1 MTKLKGYRKKDL
13 DILKLLVKLTGTN
26 AKNADAVLEKRMR
39 MFGYSDKETAF
50 FKFCT
55 DVFCRETRS
64 DKPFR
69 VDSRKNWSECIRGI
83 FCPEKRHIQKKL
95 MYFVH
100 GFKNIWETSVRN
112 RR

>member
-1 MTKLKGYRKKDL
+1 ML
-13 DILKLLVKLTGTN
+13 
-26 AKNADAVLEKRMR
+26 KNADAVLEKRMR

-69 VDSRKNWSECIRGI
+69 VDSRKIGLNVLEAFLPGKETY
-83 FCPEKRHIQKKL
+83 PEEAYVLCSRILRTYGKL
-95 MYFVH
+95 
-100 GFKNIWETSVRN
+100 SVRIDGKERLEN
-112 RR
+112 A

>member
-13 DILKLLVKLTGTN
+13 DILKLLAKLAVTN

-50 FKFCT
+50 LNFVLMYFVERPDRISLSGLTAEK
-55 DVFCRETRS
+55 
-64 DKPFR
+64 
-69 VDSRKNWSECIRGI
+69 WAECIRGI
-83 FCPEKRHIQKKL
+83 FARKRDISRRSL
-95 MYFVH
+95 CTLFTD
-100 GFKNIWETSVRN
+100 FKNIWETFCPY